1 MIKKKA
7 LVEWYLDEKDERVR
21 AKLLELLIDGLHGVE
36 ARGYRFFYYNPGS
49 STDSLCRVLG
59 ILPNYAGTLMGRL
72 RGMGL
77 AMSVANDDNPGSLC
91 WYVKGKS
98 GKWIGMDD

>member
-7 LVEWYLDEKDERVR
+7 LVEWYLDEKDERVK
-21 AKLLELLIDGLHGVE
+21 AKLLGLMIDGLHGVE
-36 ARGYRFFYYNPGS
+36 ARAYRYFYHNPGAP
-49 STDSLCRVLG
+49 TYQFGDVFGFRL
-59 ILPNYAGTLMGRL
+59 NYAGTILGRL
-72 RGMGL
+72 RWMGL
-77 AMSVANDDNPGSLC
+77 AMSVDNDDNPGSLC